1 MEQKLQQVPNPYS
14 HWNRDNPNAFME
26 HSFIKVTEVALDRV
40 VTSLT
45 IRPEVRNPYGVAHGS
60 ALYTMADNATGIAA
74 HTDGRSYVTQSSNM
88 YFLNNQ
94 REGTL
99 RAEARVVH
107 RGRSTCLVEVEIT
120 GDSGKLLASGTFIH
134 FCVDQTVRTFQLDN
148 FSS

>member
-1 MEQKLQQVPNPYS
+1 MNPTPQTPNPYA

-26 HSFIKVTEVALDRV
+26 HNFIRVTEASLDRV

-88 YFLNNQ
+88 YFLNN
-94 REGTL
+94 RKEGTV
-99 RAEARVVH
+99 RAEANVIR
-107 RGRSTCLVEVEIT
+107 RGRTTCLVGVEIT
-120 GDSGKLLASGTFIH
+120 DEDGKLLASGTFIH
-134 FCVDQTVRTFQLDN
+134 FCVDQTVRPFQLDN
-148 FSS
+148 FSN